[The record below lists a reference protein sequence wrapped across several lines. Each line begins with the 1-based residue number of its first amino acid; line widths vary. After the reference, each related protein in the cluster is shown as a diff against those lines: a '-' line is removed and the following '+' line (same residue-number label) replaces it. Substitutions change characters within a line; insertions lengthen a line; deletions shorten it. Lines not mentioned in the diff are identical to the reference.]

1 MAHRRQESKML
12 SCFLLYIPRHTNQI
26 IQTHFYYPHI
36 FHKYPQK
43 QDIQHKTLLPISKYN
58 IIILRYKTDILTFSK
73 LHTIKKNIYFLGCLK
88 KKTYICKKRIPMEA
102 QKKLKLKDIANI
114 FSGIYER
121 TDPNGDIIY
130 LQTKD
135 CSDSIVTKYASRVFL
150 TPKAQKNLL
159 QNNDILFA
167 CKGTNYLC
175 LTYNQEEDAVASTSF
190 FVIRV
195 KSDKVLPEYLCWFL
209 RQPATKNYFKT
220 FQTGSATPLIRKQN
234 VDELEINIPELHTQ
248 TLIVKIDELSQR
260 EKHLQETII
269 KRKELIIKQLLMN
282 KTI

>member
-1 MAHRRQESKML
+1 
-12 SCFLLYIPRHTNQI
+12 
-26 IQTHFYYPHI
+26 
-36 FHKYPQK
+36 
-43 QDIQHKTLLPISKYN
+43 
-58 IIILRYKTDILTFSK
+58 
-73 LHTIKKNIYFLGCLK
+73 
-88 KKTYICKKRIPMEA
+88 MEA

-190 FVIRV
+190 
-195 KSDKVLPEYLCWFL
+195 S
-209 RQPATKNYFKT
+209 
-220 FQTGSATPLIRKQN
+220 
-234 VDELEINIPELHTQ
+234 
-248 TLIVKIDELSQR
+248 
-260 EKHLQETII
+260 
-269 KRKELIIKQLLMN
+269 
-282 KTI
+282 

>member
-1 MAHRRQESKML
+1 
-12 SCFLLYIPRHTNQI
+12 
-26 IQTHFYYPHI
+26 
-36 FHKYPQK
+36 
-43 QDIQHKTLLPISKYN
+43 
-58 IIILRYKTDILTFSK
+58 
-73 LHTIKKNIYFLGCLK
+73 
-88 KKTYICKKRIPMEA
+88 MEA
-102 QKKLKLKDIANI
+102 KKKLKLKDIANI

-121 TDPNGDIIY
+121 TDPNGDILY

-135 CSDSIVTKYASRVFL
+135 CSDSIATKYASRVFP

-159 QNNDILFA
+159 QHNDILFA

-175 LTYNQEEDAVASTSF
+175 LTYKQEEDAVASTSF

-209 RQPATKNYFKT
+209 QQPATKSYFKT

>member
-1 MAHRRQESKML
+1 MF
-12 SCFLLYIPRHTNQI
+12 FLLSEKESIYLQKTNKMDLNRKI
-26 IQTHFYYPHI
+26 
-36 FHKYPQK
+36 
-43 QDIQHKTLLPISKYN
+43 
-58 IIILRYKTDILTFSK
+58 
-73 LHTIKKNIYFLGCLK
+73 
-88 KKTYICKKRIPMEA
+88 
-102 QKKLKLKDIANI
+102 KLKDIADV

-121 TDPNGDIIY
+121 TDPAGNILY

-135 CSDSIVTKYASRVFL
+135 CSNSIATKYASRVFL

-175 LTYNQEEDAVASTSF
+175 LTYKQEEDAVASTSF

>member
-1 MAHRRQESKML
+1 ME
-12 SCFLLYIPRHTNQI
+12 T
-26 IQTHFYYPHI
+26 
-36 FHKYPQK
+36 QK
-43 QDIQHKTLLPISKYN
+43 ENKS
-58 IIILRYKTDILTFSK
+58 S
-73 LHTIKKNIYFLGCLK
+73 
-88 KKTYICKKRIPMEA
+88 
-102 QKKLKLKDIANI
+102 KDIANI

-248 TLIVKIDELSQR
+248 TLIVKIDKLSKR